1 MPPGSSRSSTAS
13 HPGLVAE
20 LDGRVAGSSDPRAS
34 SPLTW
39 YQGRPLGP
47 LCYDVL
53 HMREQVGVRE
63 LRQNLSVHLRRVR
76 TGATLE
82 VTDHGRPVAILAPL
96 PEHSTPMQ
104 RLIASGLVLRPATKR
119 LVDLPPPIRV
129 PRRFRDE
136 LRRALEEQR
145 EDRI

>member
-1 MPPGSSRSSTAS
+1 
-13 HPGLVAE
+13 
-20 LDGRVAGSSDPRAS
+20 
-34 SPLTW
+34 
-39 YQGRPLGP
+39 
-47 LCYDVL
+47 
-53 HMREQVGVRE
+53 MREQVGVRE

-96 PEHSTPMQ
+96 PEQSTPMQ
-104 RLIASGLVLRPATKR
+104 RLVASGMVLRPATKR
-119 LVDLPPPIRV
+119 LVDLPPPMRV